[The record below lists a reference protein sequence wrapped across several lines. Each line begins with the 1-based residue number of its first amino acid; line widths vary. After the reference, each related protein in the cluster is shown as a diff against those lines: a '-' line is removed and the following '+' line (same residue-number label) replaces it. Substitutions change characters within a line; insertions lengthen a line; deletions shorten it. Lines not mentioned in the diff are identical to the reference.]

1 MMPKILIVEDE
12 PDIAELLAYNLHQAG
27 FETITAINGEDAFRQ
42 VNTRLP
48 DLILLDLLLPGM
60 DGLEICRMLK
70 QNLKTADIP
79 VIMLTAKGEKTD
91 RIVGLELGADDYIT
105 KPFSPREVVLRIRAV
120 QRRMQGAGTRAAAK
134 QLRIHDLVIDLDK
147 HQVFNGKEEVDLTA
161 TEFKLLT
168 LLAGAPGRVFTRDL
182 LMNELWGDSYFAVD
196 RTVDTHISRL
206 RRKLGE
212 LNGAIETVRGIGYRF
227 KE

>member
-1 MMPKILIVEDE
+1 M
-12 PDIAELLAYNLHQAG
+12 
-27 FETITAINGEDAFRQ
+27 
-42 VNTRLP
+42 NTRPP
-48 DLILLDLLLPGM
+48 DLILLDLLLPGV

-70 QNLKTADIP
+70 RNPTTEDIP
-79 VIMLTAKGEKTD
+79 VIILTAKGEKAD

-120 QRRMQGAGTRAAAK
+120 QRRMEEARTSTAAK
-134 QLRIHDLVIDLDK
+134 QLRIHDLVINLDN
-147 HQVFNGKEEVDLTA
+147 HQVFNRRQEVDLTA

-168 LLAGAPGRVFTRDL
+168 LLVGTPRRVFTRDL
-182 LMNELWGDSYFAVD
+182 LMNKLWGDNYFAVD

-206 RRKLGE
+206 RRKLHQ
-212 LNGAIETVRGIGYRF
+212 LSDAIEIVRGVGYRF